1 MATILPTAVDLLTED
16 HEKVKGL
23 FEKFEKAKSDDEKE
37 EIADQVDLELRVHS
51 MIEEEILYPA
61 FKDIDADTTAEG
73 FEEHGVVEQL
83 LNELATMDLEEDQFE
98 AKFKVMKEN
107 VEHHIEEEETSMFPK
122 CPQIPNYDQIGMKLA
137 QRKKELMEQ
146 LRDTEDS
153 DRATTKGDP
162 ATMKASE
169 KSEAVMAG
177 KPLPGTE
184 KPRKPASRRRSSRAK
199 ATSGRSKKAA

>member
-1 MATILPTAVDLLTED
+1 VPTINPTAVDLLKED

-23 FEKFEKAKSDDEKE
+23 FEQFEKAKSEDEKE

-61 FKDIDADTTAEG
+61 IKDIDSEITAES
-73 FEEHGVVEQL
+73 FEEHGVIEEL
-83 LNELATMDLEEDQFE
+83 LNELATMDLEEDQFS

-122 CPQIPNYDQIGMKLA
+122 CPSIPNYAELGMKMA
-137 QRKKELMEQ
+137 QRKQELLKQ
-146 LRDTEDS
+146 LRDIDDS
-153 DRATTKGDP
+153 DRATTSGDP

-177 KPLPGTE
+177 KPLPGS
-184 KPRKPASRRRSSRAK
+184 KPRKQPSRRRTGRAK
-199 ATSGRSKKAA
+199 ATSGRKKAA